1 MGKKCKVKLDVGTVY
16 QKEEGGTYYFR
27 YQVQHERKC
36 VSLKTSNQEEALEK
50 ARKLL
55 PIIQATTEEVISAH
69 VKVARHLVKQAR
81 PLPLSEIWNVYSR
94 HPQRAIP
101 ATVRVSLHAGRNDPL
116 FLPLQQ
122 RERCQGY
129 YTGTGGGLRKPSQN
143 HADLRGDP

>member
-81 PLPLSEIWNVYSR
+81 PLPLSEIWNVYSK

-101 ATVRVSLHAGRNDPL
+101 ATVREELAYHSTLDEMVR
-116 FLPLQQ
+116 
-122 RERCQGY
+122 
-129 YTGTGGGLRKPSQN
+129 
-143 HADLRGDP
+143 